1 MNRNNKFW
9 QQQNKKKNVFYN
21 KNKKIFN
28 IDDIGVNKILVFK
41 KEQYSTLL
49 DIMIMMLYKKIK
61 FENYIDEELDS
72 GSDNDDEYI

>member
-21 KNKKIFN
+21 KNEKIFN

-72 GSDNDDEYI
+72 GSDNDE

>member
-21 KNKKIFN
+21 KNEKIFN